1 MRVGLLHPGEMGA
14 AVATALRVVG
24 HTVLWASADRS
35 EATVR
40 RAKSAGLEDCVST
53 RELAQ
58 QCDVIFCLC
67 PPAVAVEVARQ
78 VSRFA
83 GIYVD
88 ANAISPATSRSIER
102 SVPRYVDGAIIGPPP
117 TERGST
123 RIYLSGREADTVGAL
138 FAATI
143 IEPLVVSD
151 APGSASALKMAYSA
165 WTKGTAALVLTIRS
179 LALAEGIEQPLLH
192 EWTKSLPDL
201 RERSRIRGTFR
212 SALRVAL
219 GCGDERDRRHF
230 RGRRS
235 ARRFPP
241 RRGRDLSTF
250 PTSANG
256 ERRPRKRSLGYP
268 TAAATRQRFGLSF
281 GRDRAM
287 RDLGQSGIRSPS
299 TRPATS
305 TGVAETRT
313 KAIRHG
319 ARPRFTKPWIVP
331 RWMSRSPARR
341 WTVSPSSSSMSISPS
356 ITTA

>member
-14 AVATALRVVG
+14 KVATALRMVG

-102 SVPRYVDGAIIGPPP
+102 CVPRYVDGAIIGPPP

-179 LALAEGIEQPLLH
+179 LARAEGIEQPLLH

-201 RERSRIRGTFR
+201 RERSESAAR
-212 SALRVAL
+212 SAQRYGWRWDAEMNEIADTFAAAGLPDGFHRAAA
-219 GCGDERDRRHF
+219 EIF
-230 RGRRS
+230 RRS
-235 ARRFPP
+235 P
-241 RRGRDLSTF
+241 RQPTGSDALESVLS
-250 PTSANG
+250 
-256 ERRPRKRSLGYP
+256 
-268 TAAATRQRFGLSF
+268 
-281 GRDRAM
+281 
-287 RDLGQSGIRSPS
+287 
-299 TRPATS
+299 
-305 TGVAETRT
+305 
-313 KAIRHG
+313 AIRQQ
-319 ARPRFTKPWIVP
+319 PQPD
-331 RWMSRSPARR
+331 SDSD
-341 WTVSPSSSSMSISPS
+341 
-356 ITTA
+356 